1 MTRPTARLTLLAAAL
16 AASAASWAS
25 YQSTLIPAPAAPAE
39 ALATP
44 LTTTRVPPAD
54 VEATLDANETV
65 VTVEAPPAG
74 PSIAAPPQ
82 SAIVP
87 AAQPREPAIEVTRP
101 RLTPDQRIQ
110 ADVIDLLARNP
121 DISGKIGVVAENAV
135 VTLTGYTATSGQ
147 AHRAARAARGVDG
160 VREVSN
166 HIRPRV
172 GGSA

>member
-1 MTRPTARLTLLAAAL
+1 MIRPTARLTLAAAAL
-16 AASAASWAS
+16 AASAASWAT
-25 YQSTLIPAPAAPAE
+25 YQSTLIPAPAAPGE
-39 ALATP
+39 AVAP

-54 VEATLDANETV
+54 VAPTLDANESV
-65 VTVEAPPAG
+65 VAVEASPAA
-74 PSIAAPPQ
+74 PSIGAPPQ
-82 SAIVP
+82 PARVP
-87 AAQPREPAIEVTRP
+87 AAGPREPVIEVTRP

-121 DISGKIGVVAENAV
+121 NVSGKIGVVAEDAV
-135 VTLTGYTATSGQ
+135 VTLTGFTATSGQ

-160 VREVSN
+160 VREVLN